1 MSSQSSIRLVCFD
14 LDGTLIHG
22 TTSCLHIAQQL
33 GWGDLMMRLEE
44 DYAAGRISNET
55 VATEDG
61 KHYAGRSLEE
71 IHGAMKTTPFID
83 NISIAVSQLQAM
95 GIRCI
100 ITTVTWKFVAQLVA
114 QRFGFDDYT
123 GVEMPIENGMLS
135 GIVSRHFEASD
146 KVLTAQAHARELGIS
161 ASQVLA
167 IGDSRSDIPLFQWAG
182 ISVALNATK
191 QAAEIATYKVNTRD
205 LLEALR
211 LVPGL
216 SISCA

>member
-1 MSSQSSIRLVCFD
+1 MSDPSSIRLACFD

-33 GWGDLMMRLEE
+33 GWGNLMMRLEE

-61 KHYAGRSLEE
+61 KQYAGKSLDE
-71 IHGAMKTTPFID
+71 IHSAMKTTPFID
-83 NISIAVSQLQAM
+83 NISTAVSQLQAA

-100 ITTVTWKFVAQLVA
+100 ITTVTWKFVAQWVA

-123 GVEMPIENGMLS
+123 GVEMPMENRMLS
-135 GIVSRHFEASD
+135 GVVSRHFEASD
-146 KVLTAQAHARELGIS
+146 KVLIAQAHALELGIS
-161 ASQVLA
+161 AKQVLA
-167 IGDSRSDIPLFQWAG
+167 VGDSRSDILLFKWAG

-191 QAAEIATYKVNTRD
+191 QAAEAATYRVNTRD
-205 LLEALR
+205 LLQALK

-216 SISCA
+216 PI